1 MVQAEGLRARA
12 ADYRA
17 AAKSA
22 LDDPTCEQ
30 YLAVAEYLD
39 NGRLGPKRRRKA
51 AGRSVASEPSSW
63 LR

>member
-17 AAKSA
+17 VAKSA

-30 YLAVAEYLD
+30 YFAVAEYLA
-39 NGRLGPKRRRKA
+39 NGRLGPKRRR
-51 AGRSVASEPSSW
+51 GVALGPS
-63 LR
+63 R